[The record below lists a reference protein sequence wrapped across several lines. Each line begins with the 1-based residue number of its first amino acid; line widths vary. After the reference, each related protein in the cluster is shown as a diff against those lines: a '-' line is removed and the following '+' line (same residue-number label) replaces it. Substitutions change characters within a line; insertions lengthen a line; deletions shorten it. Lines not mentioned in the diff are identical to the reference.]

1 MLSSTIRTV
10 ISVLFILA
18 GIGVAFGLYM
28 LKKAPAQRAESTA
41 SVMVSVAAVKAY
53 TGPLSLDLTGL
64 VVPFREINVVSEVTG
79 KVVFKSEEFRAGRY
93 VKAGT
98 VLMQVDQTDYD
109 LEISRIDAELK
120 QTASSLEELEVE
132 IKGARELMEIATNDL
147 SLQQAEYTRKS
158 NPAAGL
164 STSELDQAKRAVL
177 AAQNALSSQTSRL
190 NQLEQSRNR
199 WTSTQAVRRA
209 DLEMAQIRK
218 SRCIITAPADGV
230 VVSENV
236 ELNGFVQPGATIM
249 VFEDTS
255 RAEVRCNL
263 RQDQLDWLWKHAPQ
277 AATQATDN
285 ALGTEIAYRI
295 PRVPVKVRYASGS
308 EQIEWDGML
317 DRFDGLGIDQRTKT
331 IPTRVVVA
339 QPIAVGS
346 RGNRALV
353 RGMFVKLRIE
363 LPTEP
368 LRELNQF
375 FVELPNKSILP
386 GNKVWVYRDNKLV
399 VQRVEVVNTIESPD
413 GRRAVVPLVGE
424 GLLLTDQVVTTPVG
438 TYTSNMTVKIIS
450 KTEGEP
456 LNAKDVDP
464 TRLTS
469 QSTTTDSGVDSTE
482 NADSAATGSQK

>member
-1 MLSSTIRTV
+1 MLSITVRTA
-10 ISVLFILA
+10 ISALFILA
-18 GIGVAFGLYM
+18 GIGVAVGLYM
-28 LKKAPAQRAESTA
+28 LKKAPAQRAESGS
-41 SVMVSVAAVKAY
+41 SVLVSVEEVKAY
-53 TGPLSLDLTGL
+53 TGPLTMELTGL
-64 VVPFREINVVSEVTG
+64 VVPFREINIVSEVTG
-79 KVVFKSEEFRAGRY
+79 KVVFKSDEFRAGRY
-93 VKAGT
+93 VKSGT

-109 LEISRIDAELK
+109 LEISRIDAEIK

-132 IKGARELMEIATNDL
+132 IAGAKELVEIAKNDL
-147 SLQQAEYTRKS
+147 ALQEADYIRKRDS
-158 NPAAGL
+158 NAGL
-164 STSELDQAKRAVL
+164 SESELDQAKRGVL
-177 AAQNALSSQTSRL
+177 AAQNAVTTQTSRM

-218 SRCIITAPADGV
+218 NRCVVTAPADGV
-230 VVSENV
+230 IVSENV
-236 ELNGFVQPGATIM
+236 ELNGFLQPGATIM
-249 VFEDTS
+249 TFEDTS

-263 RQDQLDWLWKHAPQ
+263 RQDQLDWLWKHAPR
-277 AATQATDN
+277 AASEATDN

-295 PRVPVKVRYASGS
+295 PRVPVKVRYISGS

-331 IPTRVVVA
+331 IPTRVVVE
-339 QPIAVGS
+339 QPIAVSS

-353 RGMFVKLRIE
+353 RGMFVKLRVE

-375 FVELPNKSILP
+375 FVELPNRSILP

-399 VQRVEVVNTIESPD
+399 VQRVEVVNTLETEH

-438 TYTSNMTVKIIS
+438 TYTSSMTVKILS
-450 KTEGEP
+450 KTGNGEASSP
-456 LNAKDVDP
+456 EPEP

-469 QSTTTDSGVDSTE
+469 QSTTTDGGADSTA
-482 NADSAATGSQK
+482 NGDSTATSSNE